1 MTPSLLPGQT
11 RRRCVQGQEENSP
24 LSAALAGPVLTDSSF
39 SPAVARNQY
48 ERMGG
53 DVTMQCGSLD
63 EDASVSWKV
72 NGTDVKAPHRL
83 EGPRLILT
91 QASLSHNGLYS
102 CFQNPH
108 GERRDTIY
116 LHVGSEWLRSGRR
129 LRGPRSCDC
138 G

>member
-1 MTPSLLPGQT
+1 MSDENVSL
-11 RRRCVQGQEENSP
+11 R
-24 LSAALAGPVLTDSSF
+24 LSS
-39 SPAVARNQY
+39 AVARNQY

-63 EDASVSWKV
+63 DDASVSWKV
-72 NGTDVKAPHRL
+72 NGTDVKAQHRL

-91 QASLSHNGLYS
+91 EVYLSHNGLYS

-116 LHVGSEWLRSGRR
+116 LHIGSE
-129 LRGPRSCDC
+129 
-138 G
+138 